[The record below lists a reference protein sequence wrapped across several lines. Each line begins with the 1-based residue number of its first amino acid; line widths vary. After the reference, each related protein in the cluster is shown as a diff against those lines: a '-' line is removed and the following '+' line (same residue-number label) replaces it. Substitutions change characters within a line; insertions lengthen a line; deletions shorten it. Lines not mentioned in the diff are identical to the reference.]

1 MDWTSHNTP
10 SVKVTVT
17 ILQLEQTV
25 RQAIVVLGKCDV
37 RLVALLVTN
46 DCCMEMK
53 FEELSDCPIVFIHV
67 SL

>member
-1 MDWTSHNTP
+1 M
-10 SVKVTVT
+10 
-17 ILQLEQTV
+17 

-53 FEELSDCPIVFIHV
+53 FEELSDCPTVFIHV